1 MPLEMSDYQIV
12 LTAIQAAENQ
22 LTDIFK
28 RYTTLSLPENRSTLL
43 ENDDMVAF
51 IEVSDKAVEEM
62 CIECNKKLSSLA
74 SRLKT
79 RTHMV
84 DPVTKAP
91 LYGPKMREKV
101 NSLIER
107 FDSWKIHL
115 ETSDVLRDIRSM
127 ALMLREEKMCKLEEE
142 EKENRLRKEEEA
154 RRKHETLQLKQ
165 EDEEEHMR
173 QMIERREIERQILAR
188 KAQAIRELKAK
199 KLEESTCRREEEL
212 QKLKAEKEAVVL
224 GKEGL
229 RQALQTLERNVN
241 DNVRHSLIANTN
253 TKETL

>member
-1 MPLEMSDYQIV
+1 MPLEMSEYQIV

-62 CIECNKKLSSLA
+62 CIECNKKLSSLV

-91 LYGPKMREKV
+91 RYGPKMREKV

-107 FDSWKIHL
+107 FGSWKIHL

-154 RRKHETLQLKQ
+154 RRKHETLQLGQ

-199 KLEESTCRREEEL
+199 KLEESTLRREEEL
-212 QKLKAEKEAVVL
+212 QKLKTEKEAVVL